1 MMPTTRLRL
10 LGRCIAWGF
19 FIEAPVLAWFLSV
32 QTRAHVSMIPGIL
45 FVFHF
50 ASYCLMRI
58 FLFPFERRISDE
70 TMNWLGYSLIG
81 CLQAIIIGC
90 ALFVHRLQKQR
101 TSEEVAASR
110 RPTPD

>member
-1 MMPTTRLRL
+1 
-10 LGRCIAWGF
+10 
-19 FIEAPVLAWFLSV
+19 
-32 QTRAHVSMIPGIL
+32 MIPGIL

-70 TMNWLGYSLIG
+70 MMNWLVYSLMG
-81 CLQAIIIGC
+81 CLQAIMIGC

-101 TSEEVAASR
+101 TAEEVAASR
-110 RPTPD
+110 RSTPE